1 MFALLAALGAGIGG
15 GVACAGPD
23 GAAAPGFTGACA
35 AASVPARTADPCGKK
50 TLELDRQR
58 RNQASPRML
67 QDTLAEQH
75 KTPLNTRKNS
85 TWAVSHSR
93 GPEPENPLAG
103 RLCMVLYTC

>member
-1 MFALLAALGAGIGG
+1 VFALLAALGAGIGG

-23 GAAAPGFTGACA
+23 GAAAPGFEGACA

-85 TWAVSHSR
+85 T
-93 GPEPENPLAG
+93 
-103 RLCMVLYTC
+103 